1 MKKKEIFIIFVLVM
15 FDQGIKF
22 LMENLLL
29 YGRIEIIPSFFSLTW
44 VKNTGAAWS
53 FFENQTFFLIVISFL
68 CLIFLTVI
76 KNTIKDGTLKFWA
89 ISLLYAGILGNLIDR
104 IFFGYVK
111 DYLSF
116 TLFHYSFPVF
126 NLADTFIVLGAF
138 LFVIT
143 VLKEDSCHGKNFSI
157 RRRKSTNR

>member
-29 YGRIEIIPSFFSLTW
+29 HGRIEIIPSFFSLTW

-126 NLADTFIVLGAF
+126 NLADSFIVLGAF

>member
-29 YGRIEIIPSFFSLTW
+29 HGRIEIIPSFFSLTW

-126 NLADTFIVLGAF
+126 NLADTFIVIGAF

-143 VLKEDSCHGKNFSI
+143 VLKEDSCHEKNFSI

>member
-29 YGRIEIIPSFFSLTW
+29 HGRIEIIPSFFSLTW

-104 IFFGYVK
+104 IFIGYVK

-116 TLFHYSFPVF
+116 TLFHYSLPVF

>member
-15 FDQGIKF
+15 IDQGIKF

-29 YGRIEIIPSFFSLTW
+29 HGRIEIIPSFFSLTW

>member
-1 MKKKEIFIIFVLVM
+1 M

-29 YGRIEIIPSFFSLTW
+29 HGRIEIIPSFFSLTW

>member
-29 YGRIEIIPSFFSLTW
+29 HGRIEIIPSFFSLTW